1 MNDALMRAGA
11 LLTVVGGTLAV
22 HDSLVATLREPMVSI
37 ASGFLM
43 LGGAAIFALAWVRDE
58 RAMGSGADG
67 NA

>member
-1 MNDALMRAGA
+1 MNDALIRAGA
-11 LLTVVGGTLAV
+11 LLAVVGGTLAV
-22 HDSLVATLREPMVSI
+22 HDSLVAILSEPMVSI

-43 LGGAAIFALAWVRDE
+43 LAGAAVFALAWVRDG